1 MKSWDEIRGVNLGY
15 ALELY
20 ERYRRDPAS
29 VDEET
34 RRFFAQGPPPGV
46 EEEPGRVP
54 LAQSDKIVAAVN
66 LAESIRKFG
75 NMDARLDPLGAFPP
89 GDPSL
94 RMEFHGITEAD
105 LRSLPGS
112 LFGGPIG
119 QRSRTMHEVI
129 ATLRRVYSGFIGYDF
144 AHLRDPEE
152 REWLRGAVENG
163 LYRPPADPVD
173 AMAMLERLT
182 QVETFERFL
191 HRTFPGKT
199 RFSVEGLDMLL
210 PILDEMIGAAAEAGI
225 RQILIGMAHRAR
237 LNVLAHILGKP
248 YRQILAEFKD
258 PVRVRKFREDAGWT
272 GDVKYHLGARRA
284 IPGGKEVEMI
294 VSLPPNPSHLEA
306 ADPVVE
312 GMARAAGTRVDQPG
326 APRFDPTVTLPLLI
340 HGDAAFAGQGVV
352 TETLN
357 FYQLRGY
364 STGGTIHIIA
374 DNQLGYT
381 ADPGEYRSAMFASGV
396 ARGFRIPIVHVNA
409 DEPEACVEVAR
420 LAFAFRARFEK
431 DFLIDLVGYRRHGH
445 NEGDEPA
452 FTQPVLYQKIDQHP
466 TVRKIWSC
474 TLQVRGELKE
484 EQAEEL
490 VNRRLKELE
499 AAYQSLHPEEEL
511 VESLPELP
519 PPGAAHQARTAV
531 PAPHLREL
539 NEALLRVPEGFRVHR
554 KLERGR
560 DRRRRALE
568 DLDARTLDWTAAEE
582 LALAS
587 VLADGVAV
595 RLTGQDVERGTFS
608 QRHAVLHDARSGA
621 RYVPLQALPQA
632 KAAFEIHN
640 SPLSENA
647 AVGFEYGYS
656 MQEPNRLVIWEAQ
669 YGDFINGAQ
678 TIVDEFVVSARA
690 KWGQAPSLV
699 LLLPHGHEGQGPDHS
714 SARPERFLQLAAE
727 TNLRVANC
735 TTAAQYFHLL
745 RLQASLLKVDP
756 LPLIVLTPK
765 SLLRHPSVLSAPRE
779 LAEGAWQRVLDDP
792 AARTQASEIRRM
804 ILCSGK
810 IYVDLATSSEH
821 QAHPEV
827 ALVRLEQL
835 YPFPEAELRAVLEG
849 YLQLQDLNWVQ
860 EEPENMGAWEHL
872 RPQLERLC
880 AGRWRLDYTGRQ
892 RSSSPAEGSSAR
904 HARNQQ
910 EIIHQA
916 FNPHPEARQEDM
928 VLVKK
933 V

>member
-1 MKSWDEIRGVNLGY
+1 MKSWDEIRGVNWGY
-15 ALELY
+15 ALDLY
-20 ERYRRDPAS
+20 ERFLHDPES

-34 RRFFAQGPPPGV
+34 RKFFQQGPPPDAQAEGALS
-46 EEEPGRVP
+46 

-75 NMDARLDPLGAFPP
+75 HMDARLDPLGAPPP

-94 RMEFHGITEAD
+94 RMEFHGVSEAD
-105 LRSLPGS
+105 LRNLPGR
-112 LFGGPIG
+112 LFRGPIG
-119 QRSRTMHEVI
+119 QGSRTMDEVI
-129 ATLRRVYSGFIGYDF
+129 QTLRRVYCGSIGYDF

-152 REWLRGAVENG
+152 REWLRVAVENG
-163 LYRPPADPVD
+163 LYRAPADPVD
-173 AMAMLERLT
+173 APALLERLT

-225 RQILIGMAHRAR
+225 RHILIGMAHRAR

-248 YRQILAEFKD
+248 YAQILAEFKD
-258 PVRVRKFREDAGWT
+258 PVRARKFREDAGWT

-284 IPGGKEVEMI
+284 IPGGREVEMI

-312 GMARAAGTRVDQPG
+312 GMARAAGTLVDRPG
-326 APRFDPTVTLPLLI
+326 PPRFDPTVTLPLLI

-357 FYQLRGY
+357 FYRLRGY
-364 STGGTIHIIA
+364 TTGGTVHIIA

-381 ADPGEYRSAMFASGV
+381 ADPDQYRSALFASGV

-409 DEPEACVEVAR
+409 DDPEACVEVAR
-420 LAFAFRARFEK
+420 LAFAYRSRFEK

-452 FTQPVLYQKIDQHP
+452 FTQPLLYEKIARHP
-466 TVRKIWSC
+466 TAREIWAR
-474 TLQVRGELKE
+474 TLIERGEIVPQRPQELVEKRL
-484 EQAEEL
+484 EEL
-490 VNRRLKELE
+490 ESALK
-499 AAYQSLHPEEEL
+499 SLRPEEEL
-511 VESLPELP
+511 VESIPEP
-519 PPGAAHQARTAV
+519 PPHGAARQARTAV
-531 PAPHLREL
+531 PAQRLREL
-539 NEALLRVPEGFRVHR
+539 NEALLQLPADFHIHR
-554 KLERGR
+554 KLERAR
-560 DRRRRALE
+560 ARRRQALD
-568 DLDARTLDWTAAEE
+568 DLDAPTLDWSTAEE

-587 VLADGVAV
+587 ILADGIAI
-595 RLTGQDVERGTFS
+595 RMTGQDVERGTFS
-608 QRHAVLHDARSGA
+608 QRHAVFHDVQTGA
-621 RYVPLQALPQA
+621 LFIPLQAFPQA

-656 MQEPNRLVIWEAQ
+656 MQAPNRLVIWEAQ

-678 TIVDEFVVSARA
+678 TVIDEFVVSARA
-690 KWGQAPSLV
+690 KWGQSPSLV

-727 TNLRVANC
+727 INLRVANC
-735 TTAAQYFHLL
+735 TSAAQYFHLL
-745 RLQASLLKVDP
+745 RMQASLLEVDP
-756 LPLIVLTPK
+756 LPLVVLTPK
-765 SLLRHPSVLSAPRE
+765 SLLRHPLVFSSLRE
-779 LAEGAWQRVLDDP
+779 LAEGSWQRVMDD
-792 AARTQASEIRRM
+792 AEARRRASEVRRM
-804 ILCSGK
+804 ILSSGK
-810 IYVDLATSSEH
+810 VHVDLASSPERP
-821 QAHPEV
+821 AHPEV

-835 YPFPEAELRAVLEG
+835 YPFPENELKAVLES
-849 YLQLQDLNWVQ
+849 YPQLQEVTWAQ

-872 RPQLERLC
+872 RPQLERLF
-880 AGRWRLDYTGRQ
+880 AGRWRLRYTGRQ

-904 HARNQQ
+904 HALNQE
-910 EIIHQA
+910 EIVHQA
-916 FNPHPEARQEDM
+916 YNPQLESHQEDM

-933 V
+933 G